1 MKFRQINMLVFFFG
15 LTFLS
20 SCVIDPCPN
29 KEKMIESMEQLVIDA
44 AKKAPSGPVG
54 NWSRMDGRFNKL
66 VTECYDLHN
75 EGLSISTKKEFW
87 LNGIRY
93 YKHRYGENWYEKLDD
108 PDDILSKR
116 LEAEI
121 GDTIE
126 SSAENVIDFIKEVY
140 GDEIKEGIDEVVD
153 ELEKLGEELKNI
165 LTN

>member
-15 LTFLS
+15 LSFLI
-20 SCVIDPCPN
+20 SCDFNPCPN
-29 KEKMIESMEQLVIDA
+29 KDKMIESMKQLVLDA
-44 AKKAPSGPVG
+44 SKKAPAGPG
-54 NWSRMDGRFNKL
+54 ANWRSMDARFEKL
-66 VTECYDLHN
+66 VTECYDLYKL
-75 EGLSISTKKEFW
+75 ELSINDKKDYW

-116 LEAEI
+116 LEEEI
-121 GDTIE
+121 GDTLE

-140 GDEIKEGIDEVVD
+140 GEDLKKGIDEVVD
-153 ELEKLGEELKNI
+153 EIEKLGEELKNI